1 MRLSFSSGLQITVPN
16 DQYMV
21 PFVTIDRNGSRIFN
35 ESQRE
40 FLMNGVSK
48 DNPPTLGR
56 YFLSSAYLMVN
67 HDADTFTLWQANPS
81 AASQLVPIPGENT
94 NTDACTSTA
103 AAAQPSATDSSGPPP
118 AQPSQGLPGATIAA
132 IAVVSVFVV
141 GFVTL
146 LVLYI
151 RARRRKQDARILAAI
166 SAQNFPDKDKDG
178 YRQTRIYEMPPDCRP
193 HEVPGSEHM
202 VYELDGRVI
211 RR

>member
-1 MRLSFSSGLQITVPN
+1 
-16 DQYMV
+16 
-21 PFVTIDRNGSRIFN
+21 
-35 ESQRE
+35 
-40 FLMNGVSK
+40 MNGVSK